1 MSTNPGSES
10 KRTALAAAGFLLVPI
25 VCCGLP
31 VLIAAGALG
40 AVGSVLGNP
49 WVIGT
54 AVVVVLAAVTRFAG
68 ASPDTAPPETTRA
81 ARPCH
86 PPATSPIGHTSPP
99 TPTRSPDPC
108 LTHPPRPD
116 LPRRALV
123 DDSSR
128 SR

>member
-49 WVIGT
+49 G
-54 AVVVVLAAVTRFAG
+54 
-68 ASPDTAPPETTRA
+68 SSAPPSWWS
-81 ARPCH
+81 
-86 PPATSPIGHTSPP
+86 SP
-99 TPTRSPDPC
+99 R
-108 LTHPPRPD
+108 
-116 LPRRALV
+116 
-123 DDSSR
+123 
-128 SR
+128 